1 MELSAYAANQA
12 TLARYGLP
20 TGQVLWNNRL
30 GCLAPFSA
38 PRIMKNQSA
47 EVELPVQSKRPFG
60 VYAIAALLLLGVA
73 AGVLEILRVQIE
85 LFGFWQTADEVLREY
100 SGLTELAAYL
110 FIDPKL
116 VIIANTLVIVF
127 LLLLISGLW
136 RMKRW
141 AWLLVMIFTGANLTL
156 TLIRYFND
164 NPDYLSMLIHVAVTF
179 YLNDRDVQRA
189 FARPNAAKRSEP
201 A

>member
-1 MELSAYAANQA
+1 
-12 TLARYGLP
+12 
-20 TGQVLWNNRL
+20 
-30 GCLAPFSA
+30 
-38 PRIMKNQSA
+38 MKNQSA
-47 EVELPVQSKRPFG
+47 EVELPIQSKRPFG
-60 VYAIAALLLLGVA
+60 VYAITALLLLGVV

-85 LFGFWQTADEVLREY
+85 LFGFWQTADEVLRDY

-110 FIDPKL
+110 FIDSRL
-116 VIIANTLVIVF
+116 IIMANTLVIVF

-141 AWLLVMIFTGANLTL
+141 AWLLVMIFTGANLIFA
-156 TLIRYFND
+156 LIRYFND
-164 NPDYLSMLIHVAVTF
+164 NPDYLSMLINVAVTF

-201 A
+201 V

>member
-1 MELSAYAANQA
+1 
-12 TLARYGLP
+12 
-20 TGQVLWNNRL
+20 
-30 GCLAPFSA
+30 
-38 PRIMKNQSA
+38 MKNQSA

-189 FARPNAAKRSEP
+189 FARPNATKRSEP